1 MTSVYH
7 EYPKRLYHAVHRSR
21 VVASR
26 SEEDALGDE
35 WRTVPV
41 TPAAVPRSL
50 PITEAEVDPVFE
62 TVGTTTPAAAAVA
75 IVAEAASPEDL
86 DVAEAAER
94 ARRRPRTGVLAAI
107 ADRRALLGG

>member
-1 MTSVYH
+1 MTSGYH
-7 EYPKRLYHAVHRSR
+7 EYPKRLYHAALASR

-26 SEEDALGDE
+26 AEEDALGDE

-41 TPAAVPRSL
+41 VPAAVPRPA
-50 PITEAEVDPVFE
+50 PITQAEVDPVFE
-62 TVGTTTPAAAAVA
+62 TVGTTTPTAAAAA

-94 ARRRPRTGVLAAI
+94 ARRRPRTRVLAAI

>member
-1 MTSVYH
+1 MTAVYY
-7 EYPKRLYHAVHRSR
+7 EYPKRLYHASLASR

-41 TPAAVPRSL
+41 TPAAVPRAM
-50 PITEAEVDPVFE
+50 PITAAEVDPVFE

-94 ARRRPRTGVLAAI
+94 ARRRPRTGVLAVI
-107 ADRRALLGG
+107 ADRRAVLGG

>member
-1 MTSVYH
+1 MTTIYH
-7 EYPKRLYHAVHRSR
+7 EYPKRLYHAALASR

-26 SEEDALGDE
+26 SEEDALGDA

-41 TPAAVPRSL
+41 TPAAVPRAM

-62 TVGTTTPAAAAVA
+62 TVGTTTPTAAAVA

-86 DVAEAAER
+86 DVADASER
-94 ARRRPRTGVLAAI
+94 ARRRPRTGVVAAI